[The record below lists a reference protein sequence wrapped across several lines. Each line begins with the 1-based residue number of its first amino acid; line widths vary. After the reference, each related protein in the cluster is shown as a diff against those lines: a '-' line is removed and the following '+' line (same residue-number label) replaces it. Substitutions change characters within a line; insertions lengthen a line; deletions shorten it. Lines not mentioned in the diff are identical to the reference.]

1 MKKKVKALI
10 FMKEKSERLPGKNY
24 KNIAGKPLLYWIL
37 KSLSGSKRVSE
48 IIVNTDSLMIAD
60 LCKQITPVKIHNRP
74 DFLLDIN
81 HNEASQIIKYDIDK
95 LEGEHF
101 LHTHATNPILRSSTI
116 DNAIDSYFKSIDD
129 HDSLFSVTPFQ
140 KRIFND
146 KKRPINHDP
155 MKMIKTQE
163 LPTYYEENSC
173 LYIFSRSSFKKTKSR
188 IGLNPQLFP
197 ISMLEAVDI
206 DTYEDFVMANA
217 ILENKSKI
225 FGSDSLEIE

>member
-81 HNEASQIIKYDIDK
+81 QFIWIHCKNLS
-95 LEGEHF
+95 
-101 LHTHATNPILRSSTI
+101 
-116 DNAIDSYFKSIDD
+116 AINYLTEKSD
-129 HDSLFSVTPFQ
+129 
-140 KRIFND
+140 IFNFFWHEND
-146 KKRPINHDP
+146 KFTLTSKGFIWTYPNNEYDKNSVIVNLSA
-155 MKMIKTQE
+155 E
-163 LPTYYEENSC
+163 LV
-173 LYIFSRSSFKKTKSR
+173 
-188 IGLNPQLFP
+188 
-197 ISMLEAVDI
+197 LEKDCYGI
-206 DTYEDFVMANA
+206 C
-217 ILENKSKI
+217 
-225 FGSDSLEIE
+225 SDYVSQY